1 MNNFFKSKVNW
12 FLLLLFIAIM
22 TLLQMQLW
30 LGETGYQAHDQL
42 KADIQHQQE
51 VNQALQ
57 NRNRILYAEM
67 EDLRNGLD
75 VVEEYA
81 RLDLGLVRKNETFVQ
96 INTTKAKQ
104 IPAEF
109 QNQPEV
115 KIAPMMVDI
124 LPDVPRR

>member
-1 MNNFFKSKVNW
+1 MNNFFKSVVNW
-12 FLLLLFIAIM
+12 LFLFLFLGIM

-30 LGETGYQAHDQL
+30 FGETGYEAHEQL
-42 KADIQHQQE
+42 KADIQHQQD
-51 VNQALQ
+51 VNMALQ

-81 RLDLGLVRKNETFVQ
+81 RLDLGLIRKNETFVQ

-104 IPAEF
+104 IPVEF

-124 LPDVPRR
+124 IPDVKGR

>member
-1 MNNFFKSKVNW
+1 MNNFFTSKVNW
-12 FLLLLFIAIM
+12 LLLILFFAM
-22 TLLQMQLW
+22 MVVLQMQLW
-30 LGETGYQAHDQL
+30 FGETGYYAHGQL

-51 VNQALQ
+51 VNQSLQ
-57 NRNRILYAEM
+57 DRNRILYAEM

-124 LPDVPRR
+124 IPEIKR